1 MSQKIKTIC
10 LVLITLAILS
20 AVGFYCWSVYEQQV
34 YFERDEMFRKNL
46 SVGYVKL
53 LESIERELY
62 PNDKP
67 RPLKRKFPGFGWG
80 LRFS

>member
-20 AVGFYCWSVYEQQV
+20 AVGFYCWSVYERQV

-46 SVGYVKL
+46 ECQKIHPSL
-53 LESIERELY
+53 LYSGIVDRCVQI
-62 PNDKP
+62 
-67 RPLKRKFPGFGWG
+67 
-80 LRFS
+80 SQ